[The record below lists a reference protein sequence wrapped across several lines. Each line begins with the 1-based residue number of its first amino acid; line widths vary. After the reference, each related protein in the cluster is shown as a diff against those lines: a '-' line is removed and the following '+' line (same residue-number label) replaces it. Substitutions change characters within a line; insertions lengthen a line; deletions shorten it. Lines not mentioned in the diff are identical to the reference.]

1 MELKRVVV
9 TGLGALTPIGNNIQE
24 YWEGLKSGKSGC
36 APITYFDTEKF
47 KTKFACEVKNYDP
60 LQHFNRKEAR
70 KLDRFAQYALI
81 SSDQA
86 IQDAGLDMD
95 SIDKFRVGVIWGAGI
110 GGIET
115 FQNEVLNFSQGDG
128 TPRFNPFFIPK
139 MIADIA
145 PGNISIKHGFM
156 GPNYTTVSACASSA
170 NAMIDALN
178 YIRLGHCDIIVTGGS
193 EAAVT
198 MAGLGGFNAMH
209 ALSTRNESPQSA
221 SRPFDGSRDGFV
233 LGEGGGALILE
244 DYEHAKARGA
254 KIYAEII
261 GGGMSSD
268 AYHMTA
274 PHPDGIGVERVMQNC
289 LNDAGIQAG
298 EVDAINTHGT
308 STPLGDVAEL
318 KAISKVFGAH
328 ANKININ
335 STKSMTGHLLGAAGA
350 IEAIAS
356 ILSMQHSL
364 VPPTINHT
372 QVDPNIDP
380 SLNLTLN
387 KAQAREVHIAMS
399 NTFGFGGHNACV
411 LFTTLEAYIWP
422 PLIPYLI
429 PVPQRTGIFL
439 FY

>member
-9 TGLGALTPIGNNIQE
+9 TGLGALTPIGNNIDE
-24 YWEGLKSGKSGC
+24 YWNGLVHGKSGC

-47 KTKFACEVKNYDP
+47 KTKFACELKNFNP
-60 LQHFNRKEAR
+60 LDYFDRKEAR
-70 KLDRFAQYALI
+70 KLDRFAQYALV
-81 SSDQA
+81 SSDEA
-86 IQDAGLDMD
+86 ILDAGIDFID
-95 SIDKFRVGVIWGAGI
+95 VDKFRVGVIWGAGI
-110 GGIET
+110 GGLET
-115 FQNEVLNFSQGDG
+115 FQEEVINYAEGDG

-170 NAMIDALN
+170 NALIDALN

-198 MAGLGGFNAMH
+198 IAGMGGFNAMH
-209 ALSTRNESPQSA
+209 ALSTRNDSPETA
-221 SRPFDGSRDGFV
+221 SRPFDATRDGFV
-233 LGEGGGALILE
+233 LGEGAGALILE
-244 DYEHAKARGA
+244 EYEHAKKRGA
-254 KIYAEII
+254 KIYAEVV

-274 PHPDGIGVERVMQNC
+274 PHPDGIGVERVMLNC
-289 LNDAGIQAG
+289 LRDANISS
-298 EVDAINTHGT
+298 EDVDAINTHGT

-318 KAISKVFGAH
+318 KAIKNVFGDH
-328 ANKININ
+328 AKDININ

-356 ILSMQHSL
+356 ILAMKHGV

-372 QVDPNIDP
+372 TVDENIDP

-387 KAQAREVHIAMS
+387 KAQKRDIKVAMS

-411 LFTTLEAYIWP
+411 LFKKLDA
-422 PLIPYLI
+422 
-429 PVPQRTGIFL
+429 
-439 FY
+439 